1 MTRDME
7 RLDRERPKTAR
18 KINRIKDLYWFIH
31 KHGPVK
37 IAELEEEF
45 GMHKRTI
52 ERDLETLQ
60 YNQLIFSP
68 KRGHWQ
74 VTDRKVKGG

>member
-1 MTRDME
+1 MARDME
-7 RLDRERPKTAR
+7 RLDQERPRTAR
-18 KINRIKDLYWFIH
+18 KINRIKDLYWYIQ
-31 KHGPVK
+31 KYGPVSK
-37 IAELEEEF
+37 VTLQEEF

-52 ERDLETLQ
+52 ERDLDTLE

-68 KRGHWQ
+68 KNGYWQ